1 MQVWLSFAKADKSS
15 GCYLSAF
22 VPLRQNHNFL
32 KNLCEFVSIRGFLG
46 GTENMANIVFSMLLR
61 FEGSQIK
68 KSVNNMVKPSSF
80 SRPDEKKKFV
90 RDKFSA
96 ISGRY
101 DLLNSM
107 LSLQI
112 DRYWRWKTTRLLRQ
126 FPSGPILDLCAG
138 TLPLALELTRQAG
151 ERRVLAVDFCE
162 DMLRNGK
169 KSLPDDD
176 RKNRIFPV
184 CGDGEEI
191 PAPTDTFYGCT
202 VAFGVRNLAR
212 TLQGLQEMYRV
223 LRPGGKLLILEFS
236 RPTNP
241 VIKPIYSLY
250 LNKILPFVAGLV
262 SGDKEAY
269 EYLASSIAAFYE
281 PEELLSMMRQAGFT
295 SVRRKPLTFGI
306 VSIYIGRK

>member
-1 MQVWLSFAKADKSS
+1 
-15 GCYLSAF
+15 
-22 VPLRQNHNFL
+22 
-32 KNLCEFVSIRGFLG
+32 
-46 GTENMANIVFSMLLR
+46 
-61 FEGSQIK
+61 
-68 KSVNNMVKPSSF
+68 MVEPSTF

-101 DLLNSM
+101 DLLNSL

-126 FPSGPILDLCAG
+126 FPTGPVLDLCAG
-138 TLPLALELTRQAG
+138 TLPLSLELTRQAR

-162 DMLRNGK
+162 DMLKNGK
-169 KSLPDDD
+169 KALPSDN
-176 RKNRIFPV
+176 RKDRIFPV

-191 PAPTDTFYGCT
+191 PAPADTFYGCT

-212 TLQGLQEMYRV
+212 TLQGLGEMYRV

-241 VIKPIYSLY
+241 LIKPVYSFY
-250 LNKILPFVAGLV
+250 LNKVLPWVAGLV

-269 EYLASSIAAFYE
+269 EYLASSIAGFYE
-281 PEELLSMMRQAGFT
+281 PEVLLAMMREAGFT
-295 SVRRKPLTFGI
+295 QVERKPLSFGI
-306 VSIYIGRK
+306 VSIYIGSK